1 MKRFNRLLQHLK
13 YMPTIERSKRKSTLS
28 FKYLKAIDLST
39 DLFPHNSH
47 SPNLHSYKLATHTNG
62 VTTDICLTLGMPT
75 TFHSPSLWSDKG
87 AGSDPPTIDILNSA
101 ISLLSALLFFCFFAF
116 TKHITL
122 AGRTSVWWAAG
133 G

>member
-1 MKRFNRLLQHLK
+1 MQHST

-28 FKYLKAIDLST
+28 FQSLKVI

-47 SPNLHSYKLATHTNG
+47 SPNLHSYQLATHTNG

-75 TFHSPSLWSDKG
+75 TFHSPSPSVVAKLWSDKG

-101 ISLLSALLFFCFFAF
+101 ISLLSALLFFCFFAL